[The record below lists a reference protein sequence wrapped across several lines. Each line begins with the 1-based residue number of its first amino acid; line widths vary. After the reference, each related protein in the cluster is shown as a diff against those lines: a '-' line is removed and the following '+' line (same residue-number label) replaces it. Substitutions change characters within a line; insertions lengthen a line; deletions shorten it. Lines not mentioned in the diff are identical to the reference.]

1 MPYTPLGLDTPHS
14 TQYSLAGG
22 GDSAREARLWKLAA
36 GVSAGV
42 AAVFGCALALTA
54 GVGAAPAALLASEQQ
69 PLGGANRKTYAPARI
84 SVDPHTPKAAREL
97 MKHKGMSLIFSDEF
111 KSLKHTKKNFVF
123 EDIPYGVPGN
133 TGDVN
138 IVSSYTS
145 DMVELLPG
153 GGMRLKC
160 ELTDKSHKEFMA
172 GWNGTTNTNYD
183 TLPELWE
190 WKAPKVTSRL
200 NGRFQ
205 YGYVEVRLK
214 APKGYGPWPAAW
226 LNGCYGFVAESTG
239 EFLLQDDYPFLCGQ
253 FWPPELDF
261 FEHFSPEHTWWWRP
275 NSQSVHSPNQCAAAA
290 ARPATERL
298 RTCRAAPIADVPP
311 LASGTWASGA
321 TRRRRAGTA
330 RRRSPARA
338 RRGASG

>member
-1 MPYTPLGLDTPHS
+1 
-14 TQYSLAGG
+14 
-22 GDSAREARLWKLAA
+22 
-36 GVSAGV
+36 
-42 AAVFGCALALTA
+42 
-54 GVGAAPAALLASEQQ
+54 
-69 PLGGANRKTYAPARI
+69 
-84 SVDPHTPKAAREL
+84 
-97 MKHKGMSLIFSDEF
+97 MKHKDVADLLDEF
-111 KSLKHTKKNFVF
+111 KSLKHTKDHFVF

-133 TGDVN
+133 TGDIN

-145 DMVELLPG
+145 DTVELLPG

-275 NSQSVHSPNQCAAAA
+275 NSHVGPQPQPVRGTGKSRRPAPAAA
-290 ARPATERL
+290 P
-298 RTCRAAPIADVPP
+298 
-311 LASGTWASGA
+311 
-321 TRRRRAGTA
+321 RRSRRADA
-330 RRRSPARA
+330 RRRFPQVRGPRAQLDAAGRDPDDARPDGRGVHASRERRGRVPRRPDRAHDHVRHAVGTRACRTMDGHFMVRFTKEQMVLYLSGQLRPILIPEMPCSSPSTSRSCARGWTSPTAARA
-338 RRGASG
+338 